1 MGVRTRFRLAGWG
14 TNGRSMGGGLK
25 SDDCGS
31 AGACACVLEDVL
43 AEGALGRVAIVGLD
57 AAARS
62 ITAFGSTN
70 STAIGSKSNF
80 TFAV

>member
-1 MGVRTRFRLAGWG
+1 
-14 TNGRSMGGGLK
+14 MGGGLK

-31 AGACACVLEDVL
+31 AGACGCVLEGAL
-43 AEGALGRVAIVGLD
+43 AEGMTGRAAIVGLGVS
-57 AAARS
+57 ARS